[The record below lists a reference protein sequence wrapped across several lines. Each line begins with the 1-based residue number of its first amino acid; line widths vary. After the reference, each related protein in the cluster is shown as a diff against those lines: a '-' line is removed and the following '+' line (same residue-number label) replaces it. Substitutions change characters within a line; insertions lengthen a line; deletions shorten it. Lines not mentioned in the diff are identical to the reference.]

1 MIRIVAAALAGLPFF
16 AVAQETAPAAGAP
29 DAPVALAPPAAIPV
43 TAPALERSGVYMGF
57 GAGASDSGEVGDG
70 GPVYRIRLG
79 VARSPRLLFGFEGGH
94 SRDGAMSLS
103 YYDVGATFFPWRK
116 LFFLRGG
123 VGISSAAH
131 DGIAEQGANALLGLG
146 LAIGGVK
153 GFNVTLNLETVSH
166 RLSGGTRGYE
176 HNVGNPSAWIGLEWL

>member
-1 MIRIVAAALAGLPFF
+1 MNRIVAAAVAALPLAAL
-16 AVAQETAPAAGAP
+16 AQDSADGSASSPG
-29 DAPVALAPPAAIPV
+29 VALAPPAAV
-43 TAPALERSGVYMGF
+43 AVAAPRPERSGVYLGF
-57 GAGASDSGEVGDG
+57 GAGISDSGEVGDG

-123 VGISSAAH
+123 VGLSSSAS
-131 DGIAEQGANALLGLG
+131 DGTTEQGVNALLGLG
-146 LAIGGVK
+146 VAIGGVK
-153 GFNVTLNLETVSH
+153 GFNVTLNLETIAH
-166 RLSGGTRGYE
+166 RLSRGGGTLDHG
-176 HNVGNPSAWIGLEWL
+176 VGNPSAWLGLEWL

>member
-1 MIRIVAAALAGLPFF
+1 MIRIVAAALAALPF
-16 AVAQETAPAAGAP
+16 AALAQETPPAGAP

-43 TAPALERSGVYMGF
+43 TPPAPERSGVYMGF
-57 GAGASDSGEVGDG
+57 GLGISDSNDVGNG
-70 GPVYRIRLG
+70 GTAYRVRVG

-94 SRDGAMSLS
+94 SRDGATSLS

-123 VGISSAAH
+123 VGISSWAH

-146 LAIGGVK
+146 VAIGGVK
-153 GFNVTLNLETVSH
+153 GFNVTLNLETVAH
-166 RLSGGTRGYE
+166 RLTGTRGYE